1 MCRAVS
7 GYFVVLCV
15 GLFLV
20 TLWCYVYGCFW
31 LLCSVMCRVVSDY
44 FVV

>member
-1 MCRAVS
+1 MCRAVSGYFVVLCFWLLCSVVCRAVS

-20 TLWCYVYGCFW
+20 TL
-31 LLCSVMCRVVSDY
+31 
-44 FVV
+44 